1 MFSAAT
7 RLARRQVLAAAP
19 KRLAS
24 AVAARPAAVQ
34 RRFLSTAAADLSKA
48 VNAGS
53 SAESFKEMG
62 LVTSI
67 GDGVA
72 KVVGL
77 SNIQAGEQVRF
88 ESGVSGIALN
98 LEKDLVGIALFG
110 NDNQVSEGDRAFRT
124 HSIISIPTGPQMLGR
139 VVDSLGNTIDGDTPL
154 ENTAADLQELDVKAP
169 GIIDRESVKQPL
181 QVTHNTHTA
190 SAAQK
195 RNKKAI
201 PCVLVHRLNLCFR
214 FFFRIIFCV
223 VVFLDWN
230 HGRGLH
236 DSHRQGSA

>member
-1 MFSAAT
+1 MFSAAA
-7 RLARRQVLAAAP
+7 RLARRQVAAVAP
-19 KRLAS
+19 KRVAASLA
-24 AVAARPAAVQ
+24 VARPAAAAAP
-34 RRFLSTAAADLSKA
+34 RRLFSTAAADLSKA

-98 LEKDLVGIALFG
+98 LEKDLVGVALFG

-181 QVTHNTHTA
+181 QVTHTQTTTA
-190 SAAQK
+190 AKNRDRKIRLTVARPILQA
-195 RNKKAI
+195 RAHFFLYFFVFELF
-201 PCVLVHRLNLCFR
+201 CVLLFRLVSWPSTL
-214 FFFRIIFCV
+214 
-223 VVFLDWN
+223 
-230 HGRGLH
+230 
-236 DSHRQGSA
+236 